1 MHPATDAF
9 PEPRPSTRPYA
20 RARLRRAIAEEA
32 RRTRVRRRR
41 RRWIVPLATTLLVVG
56 ISPTGIDG
64 HTAPLIGLA
73 DAVAAAPDPPT
84 PIDRHWY
91 SRTETRELMSVEV
104 DVNGGS
110 TLEFLLPAVEERW
123 HDAGDMPRKTV
134 TYGAPT
140 FFSPEDEDAF
150 YAAGLAAIY
159 AEGTQISTQVPTD
172 EYRFATT
179 LAGTDTEEL
188 EGTLRRRVAGLGERR
203 MEEVRLLQLTAQLI
217 QVHADDPHMRSK
229 ILRVIADVP
238 GIVVVPT
245 DHNVVVSIDY
255 LDGDRP
261 LRLMYEFDAD
271 SAHLVGE
278 YLAVLATQSEPATVL
293 RSARHSLPLL
303 AGFTES

>member
-1 MHPATDAF
+1 MRRVTDAF

-20 RARLRRAIAEEA
+20 RARLQQAIADEA
-32 RRTRVRRRR
+32 RRRQARRRR
-41 RRWIVPLATTLLVVG
+41 RRWIIPLAATVLVIG
-56 ISPTGIDG
+56 ISPTDLDG

-73 DAVAAAPDPPT
+73 DAVAAAPVSSVPV
-84 PIDRHWY
+84 DRHWY
-91 SRTETRELMSVEV
+91 SRAETREIVSVAV
-104 DVNGGS
+104 DMNGES

-123 HDAGDMPRKTV
+123 HDAGDVPRKTV
-134 TYGAPT
+134 TYGSPT
-140 FFSPEDEDAF
+140 FFSPEDEDTF

-159 AEGTQISTQVPTD
+159 GEGTQVTTQVATD

-179 LAGTDTEEL
+179 IADADQEVLK
-188 EGTLRRRVAGLGERR
+188 GTLRRRVAGLGEHR

-217 QVHADDPHMRSK
+217 QVHADDPQMRSK

-238 GIVVVPT
+238 GILVVPT
-245 DHNVVVSIDY
+245 DRNVVVSIDY

-278 YLAVLATQSEPATVL
+278 YLAVLATHSEPVTIL
-293 RSARHSLPLL
+293 RSTRHSLPT
-303 AGFTES
+303 GFTES